1 GERTKLKVPFR
12 EIELSPS
19 RTPDGTLETNEPIR
33 VYDTSGP
40 WTDPEQKCDVRNGLP
55 ELRRKW
61 IIERGDVEEYEGFY
75 RKTANAVSDD
85 K

>member
-1 GERTKLKVPFR
+1 MRFPASRKVYVEAEITGREGERTRLKVPFR

-40 WTDPEQKCDVRNGLP
+40 WTDP
-55 ELRRKW
+55 
-61 IIERGDVEEYEGFY
+61 
-75 RKTANAVSDD
+75 
-85 K
+85 